1 MNDEVVKNP
10 TQSGAFLLQDT
21 DPSTVFV
28 PEHFDAEEK
37 MIGDT
42 VEKFVEQSVLSKKDA
57 IDNQEEGLLKSLIRE
72 AGELGVF
79 MVDVPEQLGGLGAT
93 KKAVMRVAEK
103 LGVGGSF
110 GPASL
115 VHAGIGGLPIVFFG
129 NDAQR
134 EKYLPGIM
142 NGELVTAYALTE
154 TESGSDALA
163 ARSTATWD
171 EAKGVYILNGSK
183 QFITNAG
190 FADLHIIFAK
200 VDGKHFTCFILEDG
214 MEGFST
220 GVEEKKMGLPGSST
234 RSLIF
239 ENVPVPKENVLGE
252 IGKGHRIA
260 FNVLNIG
267 RLKLAPAVVGGMKRA
282 LRLGVEYAKE
292 RKQFGKPLS
301 DFGLIQQKLAE
312 AAVLIYCTESM
323 CYRSAAMI
331 DDHIAALRAAGTADP
346 AEATVK
352 ALREMVIECS
362 VNKVYASECMDKIVD
377 EMLQVHGGY
386 GYVQEYPIEGAY
398 RDSRINRIWEGTSEI
413 NRMIITGTLMD
424 RAMKGTLPLLPAVKK
439 ISEDLMSRRGRPEP
453 TGDFLG
459 EEKAAVDAAKK
470 ITLFASGFAGQKFLT
485 SLQEQQEILAWAADL
500 VMQTFAMESAWLRT
514 VKLSQERGGDEMEA
528 RAAAV
533 RLAVENGFR
542 VVEESARR
550 ILAASAAGEE
560 LRSVMS
566 MLKKL
571 TRREPFNLVEAG
583 RRVAAY
589 VVEREA
595 YPFV

>member
-1 MNDEVVKNP
+1 MNDEAVKDP

-42 VEKFVEQSVLSKKDA
+42 VEKFVEQSVLPKKGG

-142 NGELVTAYALTE
+142 SGELVTAYALTE

-200 VDGKHFTCFILEDG
+200 VDGEHFTCFILEDG

-312 AAVLIYCTESM
+312 ATVLIYCTESM

-331 DDHIAALRAAGTADP
+331 DDHIAAFRAEGVADP

-362 VNKVYASECMDKIVD
+362 VNKVYASECMDRIVD

-439 ISEDLMSRRGRPEP
+439 ISEELMSRRGRPEP
-453 TGDFLG
+453 TVDFLG
-459 EEKAAVDAAKK
+459 EEKAAIDAAKK

-485 SLQEQQEILAWAADL
+485 SLQEQQEILAWAADM

-589 VVEREA
+589 VVEREV

>member
-1 MNDEVVKNP
+1 MSESRTGP
-10 TQSGAFLLQDT
+10 RPSGMFLLEDT
-21 DPSTVFV
+21 DPAAVFI
-28 PEHFDAEEK
+28 PEHFDPEEK

-42 VEKFVEQSVLSKKDA
+42 VEQFVQQSVLVKKDA
-57 IDNQEEGLLKSLIRE
+57 IDGQEKGLLKSLIRE

-79 MVDVPEQLGGLGAT
+79 MVDVPEELGGLGAS

-129 NDAQR
+129 NEAQR

-142 NGELVTAYALTE
+142 SGDLVTAYALTE

-163 ARSTATWD
+163 ARSTAKWD
-171 EAKGVYILNGSK
+171 ESKNAYILNGSK

-190 FADLHIIFAK
+190 FADLHIVFAK
-200 VDGKHFTCFILEDG
+200 IDGEKFTCFVLETG

-220 GVEEKKMGLPGSST
+220 GAEEKKMGLPGSST
-234 RSLIF
+234 RSLVF
-239 ENVPVPKENVLGE
+239 ENVAVPKENILGE

-282 LRLGVEYAKE
+282 LKLGVSYAKE

-312 AAVLIYCTESM
+312 AAVLIYCAESM

-331 DDHIAALRAAGTADP
+331 DDHIAAFRAGDTPDP

-352 ALREMVIECS
+352 ALKEMVIECS
-362 VNKVYASECMDKIVD
+362 INKVFASECMDRIVD
-377 EMLQVHGGY
+377 EMLQIHGGY
-386 GYVQEYPIEGAY
+386 GYIREYPIEGAY

-424 RAMKGTLPLLPAVKK
+424 RAMKGALPLLPAVKK
-439 ISEDLMSRRGRPEP
+439 ISDDLMARRGKPQP
-453 TGDFLG
+453 SGDLLA
-459 EEKAAVDAAKK
+459 EEKAAIDAAKK

-485 SLQEQQEILAWAADL
+485 RLQDQQEILAWTADMI
-500 VMQTFAMESAWLRT
+500 MQTFAMESVWLRT
-514 VKLSQERGGDEMEA
+514 VKLPDERGASEMEA

-533 RLAVENGFR
+533 RYAVENGFGI
-542 VVEESARR
+542 VEGSARR

-560 LRSVMS
+560 LRSVLS

-571 TRREPFNLVEAG
+571 TRREPFDLVEAG
-583 RRVAAY
+583 RKVVQY
-589 VVEREA
+589 VVERES
-595 YPFV
+595 YPFR